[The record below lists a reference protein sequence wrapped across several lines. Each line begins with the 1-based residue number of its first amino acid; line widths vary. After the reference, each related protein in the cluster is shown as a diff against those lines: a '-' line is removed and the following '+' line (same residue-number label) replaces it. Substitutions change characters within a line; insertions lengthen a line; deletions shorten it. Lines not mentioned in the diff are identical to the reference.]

1 MDAQE
6 FFFQF
11 YIDLPRQGPGDNQS
25 TTKAFNSIPHIK
37 EIKSLLD
44 IGCGTGMQ
52 TIQLAKLMD
61 GRITA
66 VDFYKP
72 YLDKLE
78 LTAKKEKLQEKIST
92 SVQLMEDLEFD
103 DNSFDIIWSEGSIY
117 IIGLEKGLN
126 EWKRF
131 LKPNGYLVC
140 SHICWLKKDIPEE
153 LKECWKIAYPE
164 ITDVDSNIDIIVRN
178 GYKVINHFTL
188 PESSWWDNYYNP
200 LLKKLES
207 LDKKYI
213 NDPGLSP
220 IIKEAADEIK
230 LFRKYSAY
238 YGYEFFIVQK
248 S

>member
-6 FFFQF
+6 FFFQL
-11 YIDLPRQGPGDNQS
+11 YIDLPRQGPGDSQS
-25 TTKAFNSIPHIK
+25 TTKAFNSISHTK

-52 TIQLAKLMD
+52 TIQLAKLIN

-78 LTAKKEKLQEKIST
+78 LSAKKEKLQEKILT
-92 SVQLMEDLEFD
+92 SVQSMDDLKFD

-126 EWKRF
+126 EWKRL

-140 SHICWLKKDIPEE
+140 SHICWLEKERPEE
-153 LKECWKIAYPE
+153 LKEFWKTAYPE

-178 GYKVINHFTL
+178 GYNVINHFTL
-188 PESSWWDNYYNP
+188 PESSWWGNYYNP

-207 LDKKYI
+207 LEKKYL
-213 NDPGLSP
+213 NDPNISP
-220 IIKEAADEIK
+220 IITESADEIE

-238 YGYEFFIVQK
+238 YGYAFFIIQK